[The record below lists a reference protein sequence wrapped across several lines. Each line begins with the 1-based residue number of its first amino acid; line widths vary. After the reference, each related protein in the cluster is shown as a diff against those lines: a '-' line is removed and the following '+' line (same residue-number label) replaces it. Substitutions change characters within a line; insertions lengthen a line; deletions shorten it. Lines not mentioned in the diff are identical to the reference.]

1 VIALTTAEKTG
12 RTAGAAAAAPRPV
25 FSFAF
30 QPIVDAEAST
40 IVSYEALIRGR
51 NNEPAGS
58 IFSKVLPADM
68 HGFDADTRIAAVE
81 LAARL
86 GIQCSLNLNFLPRSV
101 RISDAPIRRTVD
113 AAMRCGL
120 SIDRIVLEVTEGEMI
135 DDQAHFIALVNQYR
149 GEGMKVSIDD
159 FGAGYA
165 GLNLLADFQ
174 PDQVKLDM
182 NLVRGIES
190 KGPRQA
196 IVRAIVQACGD
207 LGIDVLAEGVETL
220 NEYRWFRDQGVRLFQ
235 GYLLAKPGF
244 EQLSG
249 YAHPPA

>member
-1 VIALTTAEKTG
+1 MKVIAEIDETVIVPASGDWPE
-12 RTAGAAAAAPRPV
+12 

-30 QPIVDAEAST
+30 QPIVDAAAGK
-40 IVSYEALIRGR
+40 IVSYEALVRGR
-51 NNEPAGS
+51 HNEPAGS
-58 IFSKVLPADM
+58 IFKQVPPGSM
-68 HGFDADTRIAAVE
+68 HRFDAATRVVAIE

-86 GIQCSLNLNFLPRSV
+86 GIQCNLNLNFLPRSV
-101 RISDAPIRRTVD
+101 QASDAPIRGTVD
-113 AAMRCGL
+113 AAVRCGL

-135 DDQAHFIALVNQYR
+135 DDQAHFIRLVNDYR
-149 GEGMKVSIDD
+149 GMGMKVSIDD

-182 NLVRGIES
+182 NLVRDIES

-196 IVRAIVQACGD
+196 IVRAILQACND
-207 LGIDVLAEGVETL
+207 LGIDFLAEGVETL
-220 NEYRWFRDQGVRLFQ
+220 NEYHWFRDEGVQLYQ

-244 EQLSG
+244 EQLAG
-249 YAHPPA
+249 YVQPA